1 MALELSVRREMS
13 RMLIVD
19 DEPDVCECLRDFFS
33 AKGFAVTE
41 AFTGHGAIE
50 RFVED
55 HPDVVLLD
63 LKLPDCFGLEVL
75 HHLKALAPEVR
86 VVMVTSLDRPE
97 LRHEAAEGGA
107 CGYVTKPFDFA
118 DSTWAPVFA

>member
-1 MALELSVRREMS
+1 MTSHAS

-33 AKGFAVTE
+33 AKGFAVSE
-41 AFTGHGAIE
+41 AGTGSGAIT

-63 LKLPDCFGLEVL
+63 LGLPDCFGLEVL
-75 HHLKALAPEVR
+75 RRLKALAPEGR
-86 VVMVTSLDRPE
+86 VVMVTAMEQPE
-97 LRHEAAEGGA
+97 RRRQARDAGA

-118 DSTWAPVFA
+118 DATWAPVLAA